1 MRISDWSSDV
11 CSSDLQKRL
20 KSKSADFADMI
31 AAFAR
36 DEMSADRIEI
46 PEPSEVEPLKGS
58 GFGELVDAEEGR
70 RRLSASATKA
80 PLAEWAG
87 PGAGSSALPSQAR
100 EGGVRGTGE
109 TGRGERG

>member
-1 MRISDWSSDV
+1 
-11 CSSDLQKRL
+11 
-20 KSKSADFADMI
+20 MI

-70 RRLSASATKA
+70 RRLSAYATKA
-80 PLAEWAG
+80 PLEAWAG
-87 PGAGSSALPSQAR
+87 PVAGSSALHNRGIAR
-100 EGGVRGTGE
+100 STLHNCQKRRHVAPLLAGARKNPFPPPQ
-109 TGRGERG
+109 